1 MPWEQ
6 IRDCALD
13 IVVSSTIYQD
23 FHQNIISIIN
33 DDSPYCLISYSTIY
47 QVYISGFYLCLKK
60 GANIIIT
67 TIMMIV
73 MIKQVMDFDTI
84 GRNEMIGRL
93 MLGCKY
99 QE

>member
-60 GANIIIT
+60 GANIIT
-67 TIMMIV
+67 TI